1 MTGKSMRFKQVTRS
15 RLRSVAAL
23 VTGFT
28 VSFAGMLAH
37 ASADPSSISNGQTA
51 RAAAV
56 VNDIVISSYDLDQR
70 VKLAMVTSGQ
80 QPSPDLARRLHDQ
93 ILRQL
98 VDEMLQMLEAQKYN
112 VKVQASDVEG
122 ALKRIG
128 QQNNITPEQINK
140 MLDDNGIARAT
151 LQQQL
156 QADLAWQK
164 LVQQRIAPRVSV
176 SDEEVDDVLRR
187 MQESASSTQ
196 YLAAEIFIPVE
207 SPQQEAQ
214 AKQSIENIRGQL
226 QQGASFASMA
236 RQFSKSSS
244 ASGGGDL
251 GWITDSDVAPEL
263 AKVLQSMHPGNV
275 SEPIRAAGGFYLI
288 GMREK
293 RTAAG
298 SKPEAAPAPTPTP
311 AAAAVEQPKPM
322 QAHLT
327 LSTIQIALPANADKA
342 KQDKVRNSAIK
353 LYQTVNGCGNLAA
366 LAKAEGATTV
376 PLGLINV
383 KDLAPDFRKIL
394 EKTPNGRATPPLRSA
409 NGVQMFVVCAGGMSP
424 GRQAMQQEAQG
435 ETKPFQMP
443 TREEIQ
449 NRLYNQELSMMSR
462 RYLRDL
468 RRDASID
475 IRDN

>member
-1 MTGKSMRFKQVTRS
+1 MRFTRVTWFT
-15 RLRSVAAL
+15 LRGAAGL
-23 VTGFT
+23 ACA
-28 VSFAGMLAH
+28 FALSLAGVLAH
-37 ASADPSSISNGQTA
+37 ASADPASTSHGQTA

-70 VKLAMVTSGQ
+70 IKLAMVTSGQ
-80 QPSPDLARRLHDQ
+80 QPSADLARRIHDQ

-98 VDEMLQMLEAQKYN
+98 VDEMLQLLEAQKYN
-112 VKVQASDVEG
+112 VKVTADDVDG

-128 QQNNITPEQINK
+128 QQNNITADQINK

-156 QADLAWQK
+156 QADIAWQK
-164 LVQQRIAPRVSV
+164 LVQQRVAPRVSV
-176 SDEEVDDVLRR
+176 SEEEVDAVLAR
-187 MQESASSTQ
+187 MQETASSTQ

-207 SPQQEAQ
+207 SPEQEPQ
-214 AKQSIENIRGQL
+214 AKESILNIRGQL
-226 QQGASFASMA
+226 QQGASFAGMA
-236 RQFSKSSS
+236 RQFSKSST

-251 GWITDSDVAPEL
+251 GWVVDADVSPEV
-263 AKVLQSMHPGNV
+263 AKALQSMHPGSV
-275 SEPIRAAGGFYLI
+275 SDPIRAAGGYYLI
-288 GMREK
+288 GLREK

-298 SKPEAAPAPTPTP
+298 SKPEPAAPAVTPVST
-311 AAAAVEQPKPM
+311 AATEGKPM

-327 LSTIQIALPANADKA
+327 LATIQFALSGSPSKE
-342 KQDKVRNSAIK
+342 KQDKIKNSAIK

-376 PLGLINV
+376 PLGQISV

-394 EKTPNGRATPPLRSA
+394 EKTPNGRATPPLRSSG
-409 NGVQMFVVCAGGMSP
+409 GVQMFVVCAGGMVP
-424 GRQAMQQEAQG
+424 GRGETLAQQPGG

-443 TREEIQ
+443 TRDEIQ
-449 NRLYNQELSMMSR
+449 NRLYNQELSMMAR

>member
-1 MTGKSMRFKQVTRS
+1 MRFTQVTRS
-15 RLRSVAAL
+15 ALRSVVAL
-23 VTGFT
+23 VASFT
-28 VSFAGMLAH
+28 ISFTAMLAH
-37 ASADPSSISNGQTA
+37 ASADPSSTGAGQTA

-70 VKLAMVTSGQ
+70 IKLAMVTSGQ
-80 QPSPDLARRLHDQ
+80 QPSAELARRIRDQ

-112 VKVQASDVEG
+112 VKVAAGDVDA

-128 QQNNITPEQINK
+128 QQNNITPDQINK

-156 QADLAWQK
+156 QADIAWQK
-164 LVQQRIAPRVSV
+164 IVQQRVAPRVSV
-176 SDEEVDDVLRR
+176 SDDEVDAVLAR
-187 MQESASSTQ
+187 MQEQGATTQ

-207 SPQQEAQ
+207 SPDQEAQ

-226 QQGASFASMA
+226 QQGASFAGLA
-236 RQFSKSSS
+236 RQFSKAPTAS
-244 ASGGGDL
+244 AGGDM
-251 GWITDSDVAPEL
+251 GWVSESDISAPEVS
-263 AKVLQSMHPGNV
+263 KVLVSMRPGGV

-288 GMREK
+288 GLREK

-298 SKPEAAPAPTPTP
+298 SKPEPAAAPAPTPAST
-311 AAAAVEQPKPM
+311 AGSEPKPM
-322 QAHLT
+322 QARLT
-327 LSTIQIALPANADKA
+327 LATLQFALAADASKE
-342 KQDKVRNSAIK
+342 KQERVKNGAIK

-366 LAKAEGATTV
+366 QAKAEGATTV
-376 PLGLINV
+376 PLGQVSV

-409 NGVQMFVVCAGGMSP
+409 SGVQMFVVCAGGMIP
-424 GRQAMQQEAQG
+424 GRQQMQQEAGGG
-435 ETKPFQMP
+435 EAKPFQMP
-443 TREEIQ
+443 TREDIQ
-449 NRLYNQELSMMSR
+449 SRLYNQELSMMAR

-468 RRDASID
+468 RRDANID